1 MRRIQK
7 INKYALIFLAI
18 IIFLLTLWLKNSKT
32 FAPEPNKNTNL
43 NQDSK
48 NKDNSNNGQ
57 VLSKTLDKN
66 KNSISD
72 PNSIWV
78 VVNKKRPL
86 NPTSYAP
93 SDLVLPNIP
102 LRNSNASSEMLVR
115 KEVADSLAKMANDA
129 KKESVNLLLASGYRS
144 YNLQIAVYNNFVK
157 TQGQSVADTQSARP
171 GHSEHQT
178 GLAVDL
184 GSTSR
189 KCEIEDCFADMP
201 EGKWLEKNAYKYGF
215 ILRYYPNGQ
224 SVVGY
229 KYEPWHFRYVGIE
242 LATELH
248 NKNIKSLEEFFDLP
262 FAPDYN

>member
-1 MRRIQK
+1 MRKIQK
-7 INKYALIFLAI
+7 VNKLALIFLAI
-18 IIFLLTLWLKNSKT
+18 IIFLLTIWLKNSKT
-32 FAPEPNKNTNL
+32 FAPEPKNNSSSSRV
-43 NQDSK
+43 NEI
-48 NKDNSNNGQ
+48 KDNPNNGQ

-66 KNSISD
+66 KYSISD

-86 NPTSYAP
+86 DPTSFAP
-93 SDLVLPNIP
+93 NDLVLPDIP

-115 KEVADSLAKMANDA
+115 KEVADSLVKMANDA
-129 KKESVNLLLASGYRS
+129 KKESINLLLASGYRS
-144 YNLQIAVYNNFVK
+144 YSLQVAVYNNFVK
-157 TQGQSVADTQSARP
+157 TQGQAIADTQSARP

-201 EGKWLEKNAYKYGF
+201 EGKWLEKNSYKYGF

-224 SVVGY
+224 PEVGY

-248 NKNIKSLEEFFDLP
+248 NKNIKSLEEYFNLP
-262 FAPDYN
+262 VAPDYN